1 MYKKYIFIATA
12 LVLSGC
18 QQTSVSLGNYTID
31 SASFTSYSTCE
42 TKTLKNK
49 EFNSLWHRMR
59 SGFCFNN
66 VNSSRISQELKWMK
80 RNKQFVYRSIERSK
94 PYMFHILNYLEQK
107 NLPHELALLP
117 MVESGFQPFAY
128 SASRAAGI
136 WQFIPPTARE
146 YGLKMNWHYDGR
158 RDVLE
163 STKAATYFLSDMHR
177 HFKGN
182 WLLAIAS
189 YNTGAGNVG
198 KAIDRA
204 NNIFTKPSYW
214 DLDLPRETEL
224 YVPRLLALAKIV
236 NNPSKYGFKLANM
249 ENQNYTKKV
258 NFRDPIDF
266 QTLSVITGISEKELM
281 NLNPGYSTWIIDPA
295 QQNTLLLPN
304 KEAKLFK
311 ERYDNI
317 SKVIYKNK
325 IHKVQ
330 KGDSLYKISRIYN
343 VKINAIKKINSL
355 SSDIIY
361 INQKIKIPSELS
373 TINKEYV
380 TINSIKYFI
389 NKKEV
394 TYNHIIKR
402 YDNWYKIAKKY
413 DVPLKKLL
421 EWNNADKQT
430 KLKINKLIKIKLRGP
445 LLVKNKK
452 IKTLRYVVNSGERY
466 DQITRGFGIS
476 KDSLIKDNKL
486 RNKKYLTAGDNLII
500 NKN

>member
-1 MYKKYIFIATA
+1 MYKKYIFIIA
-12 LVLSGC
+12 VLAISGC
-18 QQTSVSLGNYTID
+18 QQTSINLGQYTLD
-31 SASFTSYSTCE
+31 GSSFNSYSTCE
-42 TKTLKNK
+42 TETLKDK
-49 EFNSLWHRMR
+49 EFSSLWHRMR

-66 VNSSRISQELKWMK
+66 INSSRISQELKWMK

-94 PYMFHILNYLEQK
+94 PYLFHILNYLEQR

-204 NNIFTKPSYW
+204 NNFFTKPSYW

-224 YVPRLLALAKIV
+224 YVPRLLALAKII
-236 NNPSKYGFKLANM
+236 NNPSKYGFKLASIK
-249 ENQNYTKKV
+249 NQNHTKKV
-258 NFRDPIDF
+258 KFRDPIDF
-266 QTLSVITGISEKELM
+266 QTLSVITGLSEKELM
-281 NLNPGYSTWIIDPA
+281 NLNPGYSTWIIDPS

-304 KEAKLFK
+304 KEANLFK
-311 ERYDNI
+311 ERYNKI
-317 SKVIYKNK
+317 SKIIYENKIYK
-325 IHKVQ
+325 VR

-343 VKINAIKKINSL
+343 VKINAIKKVNSL

-373 TINKEYV
+373 ATNKEFITINN
-380 TINSIKYFI
+380 TKYFI

-394 TYNHIIKR
+394 TYNHIIRR
-402 YDNWYKIAKKY
+402 YDNWYKIAQKY
-413 DVPLKKLL
+413 DVPLKKIL
-421 EWNNADKQT
+421 EWNNANKKT
-430 KLKINKLIKIKLRGP
+430 KLRINKLVKIKLRGP
-445 LLVKNKK
+445 LLVTDKK
-452 IKTLRYVVNSGERY
+452 IKSLRYVVNSGERY
-466 DQITRGFGIS
+466 DQIIRGFGVS
-476 KDSLIKDNKL
+476 KDDLIKDNNLK
-486 RNKKYLTAGDNLII
+486 NKKYLTAGDNLII
-500 NKN
+500 NQN